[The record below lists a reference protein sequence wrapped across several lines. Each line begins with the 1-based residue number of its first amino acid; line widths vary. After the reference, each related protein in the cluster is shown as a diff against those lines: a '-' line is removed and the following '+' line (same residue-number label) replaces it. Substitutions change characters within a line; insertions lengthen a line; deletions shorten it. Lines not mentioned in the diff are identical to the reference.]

1 MYMFLCICSFVHM
14 DESFICIW
22 DSSCTDSDL
31 LCIVDLILTKKGKMF
46 EVFSDNIVR
55 DIISSFT

>member
-1 MYMFLCICSFVHM
+1 M

-22 DSSCTDSDL
+22 DSSCTDSVL

-55 DIISSFT
+55 DIISSFA